1 MYGCMYIC
9 MYVGLSPAPHRPPL
23 PLPPP
28 PHPSEVSCVPTAE
41 RYIILRMHY
50 SFVPVLKASRGC
62 QVGY

>member
-1 MYGCMYIC
+1 